1 MHASYLSKHS
11 RAFQGLEGGKIIL
24 NSLLPHTDY
33 LTTFRVLCILFVS
46 KVVVIAVVYQMAGEK
61 FRQIVDVRSHN
72 RMGPTWPKGESKR
85 GFQK

>member
-1 MHASYLSKHS
+1 M
-11 RAFQGLEGGKIIL
+11 
-24 NSLLPHTDY
+24 
-33 LTTFRVLCILFVS
+33 CILFVS

-85 GFQK
+85 AFKKKKKFTE